1 MSLAN
6 DFESF
11 CGSKNF
17 ELSDEMDT
25 AIKEITKK
33 LNSKY
38 YDLSS
43 EEKDHMYIVGSMGRM
58 TAGQPPLTKVSG
70 L

>member
-43 EEKDHMYIVGSMGRM
+43 EEKLSLIHI
-58 TAGQPPLTKVSG
+58 
-70 L
+70 